1 MALTLLPGDLD
12 AVVRG
17 ALAEDVG
24 TGDLT
29 TDALLDPT
37 ASCVAELLLKEPG
50 TVSGLA
56 AAEQV
61 FRALD
66 PLAQFEA
73 LIADGTTLRESRT
86 LLARVAGRSRAL
98 LTGERTA
105 LNLLGRLS
113 GIATLTR
120 RYVDAV
126 EGTGAIILDT
136 RKTTPGLR
144 AVEKEAVRHGGGQN
158 HRLGL
163 YDAILVKDNHLVL
176 AGGIRTAVDRLR
188 RAGTGIAIEVEA
200 DSLDDVSVALEAGA
214 DRILLDN
221 MAAGDIAKAVALG
234 GSRAVF
240 EASGGITLANVREI
254 AETGVQYI
262 SVGALTHSARSLDV
276 SMEVLP

>member
-1 MALTLLPGDLD
+1 MALTLLPDHLD
-12 AVVRG
+12 AVVRE
-17 ALAEDVG
+17 ALAEDIG
-24 TGDLT
+24 AGDLT
-29 TDALLDPT
+29 TDALVTPS

-50 TVSGLA
+50 TVSGLGA
-56 AAEQV
+56 AQQV
-61 FRALD
+61 FRVLD
-66 PLAQFEA
+66 PLVQFDA
-73 LIADGTTLRESRT
+73 LIVDGAKISETPAILV
-86 LLARVAGRSRAL
+86 RVAGRARAL

-113 GIATLTR
+113 GIATITR
-120 RYVDAV
+120 RFVDAV

-144 AVEKEAVRHGGGQN
+144 ALEKEAVRHGGGQN

-163 YDAILVKDNHLVL
+163 YDAVLVKDNHLVL
-176 AGGIRTAVDRLR
+176 AGGIHDAVDRIR
-188 RAGTGIAIEVEA
+188 RAAIGLEIEVEA
-200 DSLDDVSVALEAGA
+200 DSLEDVRAALDAGA

-221 MAAGDIAKAVALG
+221 MAIDDMTKAVALG
-234 GSRAVF
+234 GDRAVF

-254 AETGVQYI
+254 AKTGVQYI